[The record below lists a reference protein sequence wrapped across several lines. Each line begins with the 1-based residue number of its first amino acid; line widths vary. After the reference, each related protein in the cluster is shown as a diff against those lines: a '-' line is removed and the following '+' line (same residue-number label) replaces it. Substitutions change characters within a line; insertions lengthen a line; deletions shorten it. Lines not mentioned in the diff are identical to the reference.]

1 MSLQEKALRDAMNQ
15 YFSVLEIDDA
25 NCFGSLGIANVLC
38 EYNKVHE
45 AKEIYKLLSVSEP
58 DSLAGQH
65 AMLNHAHLLM
75 QEANFEFAV
84 SLYQTCLEKAK
95 SSAQRR
101 EISMYL
107 AKAHYKK
114 KDFTLCKK
122 LTVNLM
128 VHYPEDLR
136 LKFNLAVCLYKEGN
150 IIFNLNRRKVK
161 QTLYAINNLKQAKS
175 LMRSLLGA
183 LRAAGN
189 LGHSAFWSSSSEQM
203 RNQQNYEQVHKNF

>member
-1 MSLQEKALRDAMNQ
+1 
-15 YFSVLEIDDA
+15 
-25 NCFGSLGIANVLC
+25 
-38 EYNKVHE
+38 
-45 AKEIYKLLSVSEP
+45 
-58 DSLAGQH
+58 
-65 AMLNHAHLLM
+65 
-75 QEANFEFAV
+75 
-84 SLYQTCLEKAK
+84 
-95 SSAQRR
+95 
-101 EISMYL
+101 MYL

-114 KDFTLCKK
+114 KDFQLCKK
-122 LTVNLM
+122 LTINLM

-189 LGHSAFWSSSSEQM
+189 LGHSAFWSSTSEQM
-203 RNQQNYEQVHKNF
+203 RNQQNYEQVHKNFQIMQVKIDELFAEFDSMLASAELYLVHDRKFEESALAKV